1 MFCRLNIIFISS
13 TFMLCAITINAQHV
27 VGVQRNAVAQNYK
40 LQSNSNQRFEGYSPK
55 QIRKEEIKNQKE
67 QEKAKKEL
75 LKSHISKQTKAT
87 QKRMKASLKKSQ
99 RLLKGKSITPLWI
112 ILLKRKKAFSQRSEN
127 KYED

>member
-1 MFCRLNIIFISS
+1 
-13 TFMLCAITINAQHV
+13 MLCAITINAQHV

-40 LQSNSNQRFEGYSPK
+40 LQSNSHQRFEGYSPK

-67 QEKAKKEL
+67 QEKAKKDL
-75 LKSHISKQTKAT
+75 LKSHISKQSKAT

-112 ILLKRKKAFSQRSEN
+112 IWLKRKKAFSQRREN